1 MKNLEVSKVLYEIA
15 DLLDMLGIEWKPMA
29 FRKAARAIETL
40 SKDIALIYKE
50 NDIKGLMEIPGVG
63 EGIAKKIEEFLRT
76 RRLKELEELRKKIPK
91 GLSQIINI
99 QGMGPKRAWK
109 LYKKLK
115 IDTVERLE
123 KAAKEGK
130 IRKLEGFGEKS
141 EQDILR
147 GIELLKRR
155 EERMNLGRALP
166 IAESIAYKLRK
177 LKSVIK
183 VDVVGSIRRR
193 KETVKDIDIL
203 VLSKKP
209 KEVMDYFT
217 KLDEVETVLSKGLK
231 RTSVFL
237 KTRINS
243 DLRVFNE
250 KDYGAAMNYFTGSKD
265 HNVHL
270 RQLAL
275 KKGWTLNEYGL
286 YTVKGHKYLAGR
298 SEEELYKKLG
308 MPYIEPELRENIG
321 EIEVAMQNRLP
332 KLISYSAIKGDLHMH
347 TRWSD
352 GINSTEDMIKEA
364 IKMDYEYIAITDHS
378 KSTYVAN
385 GLDEKRLSERLKE
398 LDKLQKKFDNIRI
411 FKGSEIDILANG
423 SLDYSAKILEQ
434 LDFVIGSIHSRFKS
448 PKEEMTK
455 RIIKAVENKYI
466 NLIAHPTGRLINQRD
481 PYEVD
486 LDRIFQAAK
495 DNNVSLEI
503 NSHPSRLD
511 LQDVNIKKAIE
522 FGVKLIINTDSHST
536 EHLKFIHLGIAQA
549 RRGWAS
555 EEDILNTLPLEKFEK
570 IIQKK

>member
-570 IIQKK
+570 IIQKR

>member
-1 MKNLEVSKVLYEIA
+1 MKNLEVAGLLYEIA
-15 DLLDMLGIEWKPMA
+15 DLQDMLGIEWKPVA

-40 SKDIALIYKE
+40 SKDIAVIYKE
-50 NDIKGLMEIPGVG
+50 NGIEGLMEIPGVG
-63 EGIAKKIEEFLRT
+63 EGIGRKIAQFLG
-76 RRLKELEELRKKIPK
+76 KGKIDELEELRKKMPK

-99 QGMGPKRAWK
+99 QGMGPKKTWK

-141 EQDILR
+141 EEDILR
-147 GIELLKRR
+147 GIELLKKR

-166 IAESIAYKLRK
+166 IAESIASKLRK

-203 VLSKKP
+203 VLSHKP
-209 KEVMDYFT
+209 QEVMNYFT
-217 KLDEVETVLSKGLK
+217 KLDDVETVLSKGLK

-237 KTRINS
+237 KSRLNS
-243 DLRVFNE
+243 DIRVFKE
-250 KDYGAAMNYFTGSKD
+250 KDYGAAMNYFTGSKE
-265 HNVHL
+265 HNVRL

-286 YTVKGHKYLAGR
+286 FTVKDHKYLAGK

-308 MPYIEPELRENIG
+308 MPYIEPELRENSG
-321 EIEVAMQNRLP
+321 EIEAAMQNKLPRLV
-332 KLISYSAIKGDLHMH
+332 SYNSIKGDLHMH
-347 TRWSD
+347 TRWTD
-352 GINSTEDMIKEA
+352 GINSTEEMIKQA
-364 IKMDYEYIAITDHS
+364 IKMKYEYLAITDHS

-385 GLDEKRLSERLKE
+385 GLDEKRLLQRLKE
-398 LDKLQKKFDNIRI
+398 LDKLQKGYNQIKI
-411 FKGSEIDILANG
+411 FKGAEIDILANG

-455 RIIKAVENKYI
+455 RIIKAVENKYT

-511 LQDVNIKKAIE
+511 LQDVNIKKAIG

-555 EEDILNTLPLEKFEK
+555 EKDILNTLPLEKFEK
-570 IIQKK
+570 IIQKR